1 MTLRKQ
7 RRLPAARR
15 AVTVAA
21 TAGTALAGTLLTA
34 PSAHAADSDITFS
47 NVVVNKGKPIVLG
60 TGTQIEVPLTYTV
73 KTKVKLD
80 DWWVSVY
87 RGTLDGTETVLANG
101 WIQWSCRQSAAGG
114 YTYYDCD
121 ESLQVDPDKLAGGKK
136 LVNSDATTWKT
147 VATAIKPGGGYDTD
161 LLSYTTRLKRASVIA
176 SADAGPEPVTKGK
189 PITVKGTLKRAN
201 WNTHRYDLYGGQK
214 VTLQFK
220 AAGTTTY
227 TNVKTVSTTSAGALK
242 TTVTAG
248 KDGTWRWYYA
258 GNSVTG
264 AYATNGDYVDVR

>member
-1 MTLRKQ
+1 MTLHM

-15 AVTVAA
+15 AVTVLT
-21 TAGTALAGTLLTA
+21 TAGAALASTLFTA
-34 PSAHAADSDITFS
+34 PGAHAADSDITFS
-47 NVVVNKGKPIVLG
+47 SVVINKGKPIVLG
-60 TGTQIEVPLTYTV
+60 TGARIEVPLTYTL
-73 KTKVKLD
+73 KTKAKLD
-80 DWWVSVY
+80 HWSVRVR
-87 RGTLDGTETVLANG
+87 RGTGDNVTMLAIG
-101 WIQWSCRQSAAGG
+101 SIQWSCGQSGAGG

-121 ESLQVDPDKLAGGKK
+121 ESLQIDPDTLPSGKK
-136 LVNSDATTWKT
+136 LVNSDATVWNTSGL
-147 VATAIKPGGGYDTD
+147 AIKVDGSSDLD
-161 LLSYTTRLKRASVIA
+161 LLSTTTRLKRASVIA
-176 SADAGPEPVTKGK
+176 GADASPEPVTKGK

-201 WNTHRYDLYGGQK
+201 WTTHRYDLYGGQK

-227 TNVKTVSTTSAGALK
+227 TNVKTITATSAGALK
-242 TTVTAG
+242 TTATAA